1 MIYPQLTIKF
11 LELVSEDPNLE
22 ALYNLVVSPIASPQR
37 QRNGQRKVVW
47 LIFLKG
53 DIILSL

>member
-37 QRNGQRKVVW
+37 QRNGQRKVV
-47 LIFLKG
+47 
-53 DIILSL
+53 